1 MQKICEGS
9 LSFSLSSCSSLLF
22 FRFRANV
29 YPCPENFSD
38 RRELSLGVM
47 TRLEDLKSVLYQT
60 DEHRSSVLAAT
71 CSRLRQWQLQ
81 VLKSKSIYHTLNM
94 FNHDLAKKSFIAECW
109 TPVNRLEDVRRALN
123 KGTDGDEQ
131 QMPSIIH
138 RLVTKESPPTFHR
151 LNKFTQGFQNLVDA
165 YGVAT
170 YREVNPM
177 PFVLITFPFLF
188 AVMFGDAGH
197 GLLVALFAFWMI
209 IQEKTLQF
217 KWRTQEVW
225 TIFFGGRYIIFLM
238 GLFSIYTGLIYNDVF
253 SKSLNIFGSSW
264 RPHYE

>member
-1 MQKICEGS
+1 
-9 LSFSLSSCSSLLF
+9 
-22 FRFRANV
+22 
-29 YPCPENFSD
+29 
-38 RRELSLGVM
+38 M
-47 TRLEDLKSVLYQT
+47 TRLEDLNHILHQTRDHRQRVLFST
-60 DEHRSSVLAAT
+60 
-71 CSRLRQWQLQ
+71 SRNVRQWQIQ
-81 VLKSKSIYHTLNM
+81 VLKSKSIYHTMNM

-109 TPVNRLEDVRRALN
+109 TPVNRLEEVRLAMN
-123 KGTDGDEQ
+123 KGATGEE
-131 QMPSIIH
+131 MPSIIH
-138 RLVTKESPPTFHR
+138 RLITLEQPPTFHR

-197 GLLVALFAFWMI
+197 GILLSLFAFWMI
-209 IQEKTLQF
+209 FKEKTLQF

-253 SKSLNIFGSSW
+253 SKPINIFGSSW
-264 RPHYE
+264 RANFE